1 MELNDLR
8 QMILEASD
16 HLDGDFHRIFHG
28 RGGLWEDWKFLTI
41 DSIDDILSVAIFSEI
56 EPTLEDALIEM
67 LKDVSEKSRY
77 KSIVIQRRYVKDAP
91 AEVLCGEIGKESVAC
106 ENGMK
111 FKLNLLNNQNSGYF
125 GDMREGRAFVRANSH
140 AKNVLNLFSYTCG
153 FSLAAKLG
161 GAANVVNV
169 DMSKGALSIGKANHA
184 LSGID
189 PRGISFLP
197 YNILK
202 SFSGLRKK
210 GPYDLII
217 IDPPSFQ
224 RGSFAA
230 TKDYVKIIQKL
241 SSLACEDATVLAC
254 LNAPE
259 LDENFLLE
267 LFSEHAPEFRFIK
280 RLDNVSE
287 YASADES
294 RSLKNFVFKRE
305 G

>member
-1 MELNDLR
+1 MELNDI
-8 QMILEASD
+8 QKMIFEASQER
-16 HLDGDFHRIFHG
+16 DGDFCRIFHG

-56 EPTLEDALIEM
+56 EPALEVEILAM
-67 LKDVSEKSRY
+67 LREIAASSRY
-77 KSIVIQRRYVKDAP
+77 KNIVIQRRYVKDAP
-91 AEVLCGEIGKESVAC
+91 AEVLCGEIGKDITAC

-140 AKNVLNLFSYTCG
+140 AKNVLNLFAYTCG

-169 DMSKGALSIGKANHA
+169 DMSKGALSIGKTNHA

-259 LDENFLLE
+259 LDENFLLD
-267 LFSEHAPEFRFIK
+267 LFGEHAPEFKFVE
-280 RLDNVSE
+280 RLKNVPE

-294 RSLKNFVFKRE
+294 RSLKNFVFERSK
-305 G
+305 